1 MLSKIEKR
9 MLKPFIGYSEE
20 RDEYQRAEIH
30 RILAVA
36 CMQALYL
43 TSGLMLI
50 SLIIDTLN
58 HTFTFGTMALFIV
71 QQFVAY
77 YILIRLRKTGVAETE
92 YDTDADYEQIIKALK
107 KKFFLAGAQWG
118 ITMFVLMEFL
128 FPALAG
134 DKIDIR
140 LFNILIWCT
149 AGAAFGIITYFL
161 QKRNI
166 KKIV

>member
-1 MLSKIEKR
+1 MLSNMEKR
-9 MLKPFIGYSEE
+9 MLKPFVGYMEE
-20 RDEYQRAEIH
+20 RDEYQRGEIH
-30 RILAVA
+30 RVLAGA
-36 CMQALYL
+36 CMHALYL

-50 SLIIDTLN
+50 SLIMDTIH

-92 YDTDADYEQIIKALK
+92 YDIDADYEKTIKALK

-118 ITMFVLMEFL
+118 FTMLVLMEFL

-134 DKIDIR
+134 EKIEIH
-140 LFNILIWCT
+140 LFNILVWCIM
-149 AGAAFGIITYFL
+149 GAAFGIITYFL

>member
-1 MLSKIEKR
+1 MLSNMEKR
-9 MLKPFIGYSEE
+9 MLKPFVGYIKE
-20 RDEYQRAEIH
+20 RDEYQQGEIH
-30 RILAVA
+30 RILAGA
-36 CMQALYL
+36 CMHALYL

-50 SLIIDTLN
+50 SLIMDTIH

-71 QQFVAY
+71 QQFLAY

-92 YDTDADYEQIIKALK
+92 YDSDADYEQIINALK
-107 KKFFLAGAQWG
+107 KKYFLAGAQWG
-118 ITMFVLMEFL
+118 ITMFILMEFL

-134 DKIDIR
+134 EKIEIH
-140 LFNILIWCT
+140 LFNILLWCI

-166 KKIV
+166 KKII